1 MTRCAHSDAWRTRV
15 RGDESRGCR
24 TSRRL
29 NRTWTLPCGAGGR
42 GDRRGRAGA
51 ETAGRGRPGEPVV
64 PGPAGGCEAPGGS
77 RRVPGPDVC
86 GAAGPPGAS
95 RGPPYLAWAC
105 GVLGPETGLPTRGRF
120 RAVTNHDACPKLS
133 HHSHEA
139 PPHSPGAFRRR
150 GVFRRGARGAGDR
163 GTPPQGG
170 APQIGV
176 EPPHRHDVSPVLL
189 ECRERLPQPV
199 QEPLGRIVE
208 ISR

>member
-1 MTRCAHSDAWRTRV
+1 
-15 RGDESRGCR
+15 
-24 TSRRL
+24 
-29 NRTWTLPCGAGGR
+29 
-42 GDRRGRAGA
+42 
-51 ETAGRGRPGEPVV
+51 
-64 PGPAGGCEAPGGS
+64 
-77 RRVPGPDVC
+77 
-86 GAAGPPGAS
+86 
-95 RGPPYLAWAC
+95 
-105 GVLGPETGLPTRGRF
+105 
-120 RAVTNHDACPKLS
+120 VTNHDACPKLS